1 MECVVMQSNIE
12 ITSEVNRKTEDTL
25 LLLTEIVRADDE
37 FALLQETLDIYF
49 KLLEQ

>member
-1 MECVVMQSNIE
+1 MQSNIE
-12 ITSEVNRKTEDTL
+12 ITGEAKIKTGDTL